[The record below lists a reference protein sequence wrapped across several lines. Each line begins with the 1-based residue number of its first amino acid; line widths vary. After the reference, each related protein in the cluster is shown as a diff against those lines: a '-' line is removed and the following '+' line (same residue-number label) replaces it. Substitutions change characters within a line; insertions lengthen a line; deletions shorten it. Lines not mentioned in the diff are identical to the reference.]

1 MNTFAGRR
9 PYILVALAVIS
20 TYAIFIYLQSLHEEN
35 ISNRLLQEHKARQE
49 LLVQSI
55 TQNIGSDLDGS
66 LQRIKA
72 LSETLRL
79 SIPLGHD
86 LLNQTQ
92 TVFSDIRSIAPY
104 DELFIVYK
112 DGNGIRMIGGPV
124 GNATKS
130 FPVRSFN
137 ITNGEKVF
145 TSFIQDSFA
154 EKRTQFSSGYNMD
167 GKWKV
172 AITVPIFDFSKN
184 AYVGLIGTSIPTL
197 DLVERYGNVLDTT
210 KLRLVF
216 YDKNATLLA
225 GYPLPN
231 SIIGKSLFSPENQKI
246 ISDSG
251 RPLVNNLFRKII
263 SGQAYT
269 AEFDIGDGSRLISGS
284 PIYVDAK
291 PIYNLNIPTP
301 FSQILSPV
309 KDLLHTELLLNVIVL
324 VAFTATMSYL
334 IFIMSQWGNK
344 MNKEVKKRTH
354 EIEVAH
360 MALSEKAVEMQ
371 RLNTDLDR
379 ANQKIKVAYENL
391 KQHDKLQKEFVNVVA
406 HELRTPVQSI
416 MGFVEMMDLNPE
428 NRAVYME
435 RLKRNTARLERL
447 TTDTLDIARIE
458 SGTFRLSKEKSNLR
472 ELIKNAIDDF
482 TITIHNG
489 KRGNKLKVI
498 YVKDNEDVFLNIDKS
513 RIAQVLSNLLSNAD
527 KFTKNGDI
535 IVKVAK
541 LNQEKEIEVKVIDN
555 GQGIDKEIQ
564 PKLFQKFVTK
574 SDIGTGIGLYISK
587 QIILAHGGRIWGKNN
602 ENGKGAEFG
611 FNLPYVQEINPITE
625 ETIRNGYDPT

>member
-20 TYAIFIYLQSLHEEN
+20 AYAMFIYLQSLHEEN
-35 ISNRLLQEHKARQE
+35 ISNRLLQDQRTRQE

-55 TQNIGSDLDGS
+55 TQNIGSDLDRS

-86 LLNQTQ
+86 LINQSQ
-92 TVFSDIRSIAPY
+92 TVFSDIRSIAPFN
-104 DELFIVYK
+104 ELFIVYK
-112 DGNGIRMIGGPV
+112 DGTGIRMFGRSV
-124 GNATKS
+124 GNTTES
-130 FPVRSFN
+130 FAVTPFN
-137 ITNGEKVF
+137 ITNGQKVF
-145 TSFIQDSFA
+145 RSFIQDSFA

-167 GKWKV
+167 GQWKV
-172 AITVPIFDFSKN
+172 AITVPIFDFSKS
-184 AYVGLIGTSIPTL
+184 AYVGLIGISIPTL

-225 GYPLPN
+225 GYPLSN

-263 SGQAYT
+263 SGQEYT
-269 AEFDIGDGSRLISGS
+269 AEFDVGDGSRLVSGS
-284 PIYVDAK
+284 PIYIDAK
-291 PIYNLNIPTP
+291 PIYYLNIATP

-309 KDLLHTELLLNVIVL
+309 QDLLHTELLLNVVVL
-324 VAFTATMSYL
+324 IAFTATMSYL

-344 MNKEVKKRTH
+344 MNKEVQKRTH
-354 EIEVAH
+354 EIEVANRS
-360 MALSEKAVEMQ
+360 LSERAVEMQ

-416 MGFVEMMDLNPE
+416 MGSVDMMDLNPE
-428 NRAVYME
+428 NRPVYME

-472 ELIKNAIDDF
+472 ELIKNAIDDLTF
-482 TITIHNG
+482 TIHNS
-489 KRGNKLKVI
+489 RRENKLKVI
-498 YVKDNEDVFLNIDKS
+498 YVKDNEDLFLNIDKS

-535 IVKVAK
+535 VVKVTK

-555 GQGIDKEIQ
+555 GQGIDKEIL
-564 PKLFQKFVTK
+564 PRLFEKFVTK

-602 ENGKGAEFG
+602 GNGKGAEFG
-611 FNLPYVQEINPITE
+611 FSLPYV
-625 ETIRNGYDPT
+625 

>member
-20 TYAIFIYLQSLHEEN
+20 AYAMFIYLQSLHEEN
-35 ISNRLLQEHKARQE
+35 ISNRLLQDHRARQE

-55 TQNIGSDLDGS
+55 TQNIGSDLDRS

-72 LSETLRL
+72 LSESLRL

-86 LLNQTQ
+86 LINQSQ
-92 TVFSDIRSIAPY
+92 TVFSDIRSIAPFN
-104 DELFIVYK
+104 ELFIVYK
-112 DGNGIRMIGGPV
+112 DGTGIRMNGRSV
-124 GNATKS
+124 GNTTESVAVT
-130 FPVRSFN
+130 PFN

-145 TSFIQDSFA
+145 RSFIQDSFA
-154 EKRTQFSSGYNMD
+154 EKRTQFSSGYSMD
-167 GKWKV
+167 GQWKV

-184 AYVGLIGTSIPTL
+184 AYVGLIGISIPTL

-225 GYPLPN
+225 GYPLSN

-263 SGQAYT
+263 SGQEYT
-269 AEFDIGDGSRLISGS
+269 AEFDIGDGSRLVSGS

-291 PIYNLNIPTP
+291 PIYYLNIANP
-301 FSQILSPV
+301 FSQIVSPV
-309 KDLLHTELLLNVIVL
+309 QDLLHTELLLNVVVL

-344 MNKEVKKRTH
+344 MNKEVQKRTH
-354 EIEVAH
+354 EIEVANRS
-360 MALSEKAVEMQ
+360 LSERAVEMQ

-416 MGFVEMMDLNPE
+416 MGSVDMMDLNPE
-428 NRAVYME
+428 NTAVYME

-458 SGTFRLSKEKSNLR
+458 SGTFRLSKEKTNLR
-472 ELIKNAIDDF
+472 ELIKNAIDDLTF
-482 TITIHNG
+482 TIRNG
-489 KRGNKLKVI
+489 RRENKLKVI
-498 YVKDNEDVFLNIDKS
+498 YVKDNEDLFLNIDKS
-513 RIAQVLSNLLSNAD
+513 KIAQVLSNLLSNAD

-535 IVKVAK
+535 VVKVTK

-555 GQGIDKEIQ
+555 GQGIDKEIL
-564 PKLFQKFVTK
+564 PKLFEKFVTK

-602 ENGKGAEFG
+602 ESGKGAEFG
-611 FNLPYVQEINPITE
+611 FSLPYV
-625 ETIRNGYDPT
+625 

>member
-1 MNTFAGRR
+1 M
-9 PYILVALAVIS
+9 
-20 TYAIFIYLQSLHEEN
+20 FIYLQSLHEEN

-55 TQNIGSDLDGS
+55 TQNIGSDLDRS

-92 TVFSDIRSIAPY
+92 TVFSDIRSIAPF

-112 DGNGIRMIGGPV
+112 DGTGIRMIGRSI
-124 GNATKS
+124 GNTTESVAVT
-130 FPVRSFN
+130 PFN
-137 ITNGEKVF
+137 ITNGGKVF
-145 TSFIQDSFA
+145 RSFIQDSFA

-172 AITVPIFDFSKN
+172 AITVPIFDFSKS
-184 AYVGLIGTSIPTL
+184 AYVGLIGISIPTL
-197 DLVERYGNVLDTT
+197 DLIERYGNVLDTT

-216 YDKNATLLA
+216 YDNNATLLA

-231 SIIGKSLFSPENQKI
+231 SIIGKSLFSSENQKT

-251 RPLVNNLFRKII
+251 RALVNNLFRKVI

-269 AEFDIGDGSRLISGS
+269 AEFDMGDGSRLVSGS
-284 PIYVDAK
+284 PMYVDAR
-291 PIYNLNIPTP
+291 PIYYLNIATP

-309 KDLLHTELLLNVIVL
+309 QDLLHTELLLNVVVL
-324 VAFTATMSYL
+324 IAFTATMSYL

-344 MNKEVKKRTH
+344 MKKEVQKRTH
-354 EIEVAH
+354 EIEVANRS
-360 MALSEKAVEMQ
+360 LSEKAVEMQ

-379 ANQKIKVAYENL
+379 ANQQIKVSYENL
-391 KQHDKLQKEFVNVVA
+391 KEHDKLQKEFVNVVA

-416 MGFVEMMDLNPE
+416 MGYVDMMDLNPE
-428 NRAVYME
+428 NRVVYMD

-472 ELIKNAIDDF
+472 ELIKNAIDDLTF
-482 TITIHNG
+482 TSRNG
-489 KRGNKLKVI
+489 RRENKLKVM
-498 YVKDNEDVFLNIDKS
+498 YAKDNEDLFLNVDRS

-535 IVKVAK
+535 VVKVTK

-555 GQGIDKEIQ
+555 GQGIDKEIL
-564 PKLFQKFVTK
+564 PKLFKKFVTK

-587 QIILAHGGRIWGKNN
+587 QIILAHSGRIWGKNN

-611 FNLPYVQEINPITE
+611 FGLPYV
-625 ETIRNGYDPT
+625 